1 MVRGEKS
8 LAILSMPGSKRKV
21 VGQYRVLR
29 ELGRGAFG
37 QVFLAE
43 LLATHETRAIK
54 ALLQIDLL
62 NLNAERKASAKRYLD
77 TEIRAMREIKSEY
90 IVRLYDV
97 FSTKRKLYLV
107 MEYCD
112 GGSLK
117 DRLQRPLPFQQ
128 AVKYFQQL
136 ASALVSMHA
145 KRYVHRDLK
154 PDNVLLQHDSVK
166 LGDFGLAKQV
176 TEATVL
182 RSAVGTRLYMAPE
195 VLSKLLQPAGADN
208 SAYNERADYW
218 SAGVILYEMILGRA
232 LLAAKTEIDLY
243 QEQHRVC
250 SNPQLI
256 EGLEASPD
264 CKDLLKRL
272 IVYSPA
278 DRISMEDFRKHPFVT
293 GVPRLSQIDF
303 YSLVSFSKPPLYQLV
318 PAVALRLAVLLSSWA
333 LDSPS
338 AFVYYLKACKALEPH
353 VDSKV
358 DCQELFCKT
367 IKQADAVKPESFR
380 MSPTLI
386 IVERVSAW
394 VEEVAVSGADSKET
408 AKHLREAW
416 LVLDLVR
423 AYPQVLAFKRR
434 LERKI
439 EALAR

>member
-1 MVRGEKS
+1 
-8 LAILSMPGSKRKV
+8 
-21 VGQYRVLR
+21 
-29 ELGRGAFG
+29 
-37 QVFLAE
+37 
-43 LLATHETRAIK
+43 
-54 ALLQIDLL
+54 
-62 NLNAERKASAKRYLD
+62 
-77 TEIRAMREIKSEY
+77 
-90 IVRLYDV
+90 
-97 FSTKRKLYLV
+97 
-107 MEYCD
+107 
-112 GGSLK
+112 
-117 DRLQRPLPFQQ
+117 
-128 AVKYFQQL
+128 
-136 ASALVSMHA
+136 
-145 KRYVHRDLK
+145 
-154 PDNVLLQHDSVK
+154 
-166 LGDFGLAKQV
+166 
-176 TEATVL
+176 
-182 RSAVGTRLYMAPE
+182 
-195 VLSKLLQPAGADN
+195 
-208 SAYNERADYW
+208 
-218 SAGVILYEMILGRA
+218 MILGRA